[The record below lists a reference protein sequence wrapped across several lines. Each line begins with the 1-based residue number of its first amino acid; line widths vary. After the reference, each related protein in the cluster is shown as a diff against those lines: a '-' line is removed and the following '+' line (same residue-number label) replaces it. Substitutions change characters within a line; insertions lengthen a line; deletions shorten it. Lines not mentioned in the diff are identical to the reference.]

1 MTNAA
6 NLANLASNTNYGI
19 LNIYRGGT
27 GIGEY
32 TKNGVITF
40 TGANT
45 LTVMNLTPEMGGTG
59 LTSFNAPGAMYALTS
74 NTLTTGTL
82 PVLSGGTGANTLANN
97 ALVVG
102 HGIDPVYTIAPGTA
116 NNMLISDGTFWTAA
130 NPATV
135 VDKLTLNVL
144 GPSQAWSNVTTSR
157 SSSTTYTNA
166 TGRPIMVSVSAS
178 GTTPTSSIKLTI
190 ANMQIDY
197 ATLANTTH
205 TVQGIVTSNGTYSI
219 TVTGTVNITTWAEL
233 R

>member
-19 LNIYRGGT
+19 LNISRGGT

-32 TKNGVITF
+32 DTHGVIAF
-40 TGANT
+40 IGANT
-45 LTVMNLTPEMGGTG
+45 LSLTNVTTELGGTG

-102 HGIDPVYTIAPGTA
+102 HGIDPVYTISPGTA

-157 SSSTTYTNA
+157 STSTTYTNA
-166 TGRPIMVSVSAS
+166 TGRPIMLSVSAS
-178 GTTPTSSIKLTI
+178 GTTPSSSIKLTI
-190 ANMQIDY
+190 SGIQIDS
-197 ATLANTTH
+197 ATLSSTSH
-205 TVQGIVTSNGTYSI
+205 TVQGIVTSNGTYSV
-219 TVTGTVNITTWAEL
+219 TVTGTVNISTWAEL